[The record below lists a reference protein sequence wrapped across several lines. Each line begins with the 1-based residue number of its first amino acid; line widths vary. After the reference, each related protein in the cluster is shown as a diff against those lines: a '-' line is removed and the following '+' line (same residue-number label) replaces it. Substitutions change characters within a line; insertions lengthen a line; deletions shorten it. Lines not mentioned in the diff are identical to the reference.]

1 MFCLYQTQDAGRRLS
16 PRDFQFVQTPR
27 VAFDNARIYY
37 EMDYRRYARQDVS
50 GDLPQ
55 RKSANNDRFNPS
67 DKYSGISGYDPIYNA
82 TECDL
87 NRGRIIGIDTS
98 ERWDAFYHPFYFD
111 AESNLVYERSR
122 DLHDSPFEQAVR
134 RAYEQCLKRHHGT
147 KPAPTLK
154 KHYIGDSGQQAP
166 PGKMLNSKA
175 AGRLLAAGGVYN
187 GNVAGFRKTAEQ
199 LGGDAVKG
207 YDQVLNETTKGAAIA
222 VASIAGGLGKARL
235 NSLKGTVKTEK
246 AVKTE
251 NYSSK
256 LAYLVNGKEFAIE
269 ALSQSGS
276 RIDPSVKSGNL
287 TVAGRALQKHGSRP
301 DSAFPVARGAP
312 AKMNEQGKK
321 ILDSIIKSPSTTVKE
336 GNRFGG
342 FDIISADGKGS
353 RFDSNG
359 SFRGFLEP

>member
-50 GDLPQ
+50 SDLPQ
-55 RKSANNDRFNPS
+55 RKSANNDRFNPAS
-67 DKYSGISGYDPIYNA
+67 KYSGKSGYDPIYDA
-82 TECDL
+82 TGRNLE
-87 NRGRIIGIDTS
+87 RGRIIGIDTS
-98 ERWDAFYHPFYFD
+98 ERWDPFYHPFYFD
-111 AESNLVYERSR
+111 TGSNLVYDGSR
-122 DLHDSPFEQAVR
+122 DLRDSPFEQAVR
-134 RAYEQCLKRHHGT
+134 RAYEQCLKRHHGK

-222 VASIAGGLGKARL
+222 VASIAAGLSVGKLNPLSEFESVSTASKRL
-235 NSLKGTVKTEK
+235 K
-246 AVKTE
+246 
-251 NYSSK
+251 
-256 LAYLVNGKEFAIE
+256 
-269 ALSQSGS
+269 
-276 RIDPSVKSGNL
+276 
-287 TVAGRALQKHGSRP
+287 
-301 DSAFPVARGAP
+301 
-312 AKMNEQGKK
+312 
-321 ILDSIIKSPSTTVKE
+321 KSPSNAVRFSQKQLQKKFKHAGDFGITGSANATNLQLYEQALKNHIDSPSTQKISGKYRWKQDVYHYYNTETNIDIIIKPDGTFISGWKLSSQQRIDLE
-336 GNRFGG
+336 GN
-342 FDIISADGKGS
+342 
-353 RFDSNG
+353 SNV
-359 SFRGFLEP
+359 F